1 MWLEREDLGTSGPQ
15 RNTDRQPP
23 QQELR
28 LGERLN
34 NKVEQMQEQL

>member
-1 MWLEREDLGTSGPQ
+1 MGLGREDLGTSGSQ
-15 RNTDRQPP
+15 GSTDRQPP

-34 NKVEQMQEQL
+34 NKVEQMPEQL